1 MPQRLQTAHSARP
14 SRRPNHGCRMA
25 SSYPHDDRADRRT
38 RSPLRLRAGRN
49 LLTRWT
55 QRVSFETSRIAS
67 DGRSRREMAPQ
78 QLEKIESAP
87 GNGMVS
93 EATKPQ
99 DMVHQRGRN
108 LDRRKQLP
116 PERSGSRLV
125 PKPPASPATVASLR
139 KKREGNFPACKALI
153 SRETGKESRQL
164 AVRPKPPVGP
174 EAGRIAIDGRDAPKR
189 PGGKFSCLQSIEK
202 SRNQKILDR

>member
-1 MPQRLQTAHSARP
+1 MPLRFETSRSARP
-14 SRRPNHGCRMA
+14 SRRPNHGRVTA
-25 SSYPHDDRADRRT
+25 YPHDRADGRT

-49 LLTRWT
+49 SQADGSSGPR
-55 QRVSFETSRIAS
+55 SETGRIVS
-67 DGRSRREMAPQ
+67 DGRSCPEKAPQ
-78 QLEKIESAP
+78 RLEKIESGP

-93 EATKPQ
+93 EALSHYIWYLGARPTVRAHGQ
-99 DMVHQRGRN
+99 N
-108 LDRRKQLP
+108 
-116 PERSGSRLV
+116 RLV